1 MPGYHSLIWYKY
13 EVPLPNSFLIHI
25 NTKSYAVLSL
35 TQHLHSTLPFSLPMF
50 PFVPPAFLQS
60 CIRSSGIS
68 SPQNLLWCSITSFPY
83 KCGVAPAYSF
93 NSRPPPCTPAVYF
106 PAYFEER
113 HKSTY
118 FLRITFFS
126 LCLSI
131 LLFLPSRLP
140 HMDTYISVLPHLSL
154 IYDCLITYLYGHNWK
169 YPVSKRCLHYH
180 GLYDNLWVGE
190 MVYMYK
196 KDLNHHTFKLLPPPG
211 EINTFT
217 TGNNIKHTLSWL

>member
-13 EVPLPNSFLIHI
+13 EAPLLNSFLITI

-35 TQHLHSTLPFSLPMF
+35 TQHLHSTLHFSLSVF

-118 FLRITFFS
+118 IFPAYYPFLPMLIYFAVPPFPS
-126 LCLSI
+126 PPYGHLYICLSPPI
-131 LLFLPSRLP
+131 SYLWLPNYVSLLTSLK
-140 HMDTYISVLPHLSL
+140 ISS
-154 IYDCLITYLYGHNWK
+154 I
-169 YPVSKRCLHYH
+169 
-180 GLYDNLWVGE
+180 
-190 MVYMYK
+190 
-196 KDLNHHTFKLLPPPG
+196 
-211 EINTFT
+211 
-217 TGNNIKHTLSWL
+217 